1 MTPSF
6 ERYVQVLDLTRQERA
21 AKPMFLEGT
30 GSLVLDRINHIA
42 YVALSERSDK
52 AMAERWA
59 SILDYKVRPR
69 HATPRRDG
77 CCGPRRPTHPLLYA
91 HCVAMPCS

>member
-1 MTPSF
+1 VSTYFATPSF

-59 SILDYKVRPR
+59 SIVDYKVRPR
-69 HATPRRDG
+69 YAAIDDAG
-77 CCGPRRPTHPLLYA
+77 CIG
-91 HCVAMPCS
+91 